1 MSLRLLVAVF
11 ASTLTVGLLA
21 LSSSGTAS
29 AHERRAVGNYEMEV
43 GFLNEPTIANQLNGV
58 FMHIEFFP
66 NGVPETAGGEDS
78 EGEGGGR
85 EAVLGADQTTS
96 VTVTVGGGAATRE
109 LEFEPLEDPGSY
121 VAPFIPT
128 LPGDYTFH
136 ILGEIDGTEIDETF
150 ESGPNTFEPVVD
162 PAELE
167 FPSRDAGGDTGSP
180 SDDADEDDDDD
191 GAAIVVAI
199 IAAALAVLA
208 GCIAVYAISRGGR
221 A

>member
-1 MSLRLLVAVF
+1 MSLRLLVAVLV
-11 ASTLTVGLLA
+11 STLTVGLLA
-21 LSSSGTAS
+21 LSSSGAAL

-43 GFLNEPTIANQLNGV
+43 GFLIEPAIANQLNGV

-66 NGVPETAGGEDS
+66 NGAPEIAGGEES
-78 EGEGGGR
+78 EGEGGG
-85 EAVLGADQTTS
+85 EPVLGADQTTS
-96 VTVTVGGGAATRE
+96 VTVTVGGAAATGE

-121 VAPFIPT
+121 VASFIPT
-128 LPGDYTFH
+128 LPGDYTFR
-136 ILGEIDGTEIDETF
+136 ILGEIAGTEIDQTF

-167 FPSRDAGGDTGSP
+167 FPSQDAGGDTGLP
-180 SDDADEDDDDD
+180 SDDADEDEDDN
-191 GAAIVVAI
+191 GAALVVAI

-208 GCIAVYAISRGGR
+208 GCIAVYAISRSGR